1 MSRCAATAAPPV
13 DSLVFTMR
21 TFIQVRIVY
30 LTKVTKN
37 VELTKSNAC
46 FITVCRSE
54 RRLGAVVLLL
64 GIWVEKGQRV
74 KKTRK
79 SDILILNIVYFAISI
94 YHFGCVKW
102 LCAVV
107 VGVPQGLVDNSI
119 ALLSRACI
127 RVRARAFQQRCC
139 FFAVTSVTHG
149 EKVGG
154 KTPIWGAIQA
164 KKALFLFLLQHIF
177 LD

>member
-1 MSRCAATAAPPV
+1 
-13 DSLVFTMR
+13 MR

-54 RRLGAVVLLL
+54 RRLCAVVLLL

-79 SDILILNIVYFAISI
+79 SDNLILNVAYIAIST
-94 YHFGCVKW
+94 YHCKRVKW

-107 VGVPQGLVDNSI
+107 VGAPQGIVGNTI

-139 FFAVTSVTHG
+139 FFAVTSVTYG
-149 EKVGG
+149 ERVGG
-154 KTPIWGAIQA
+154 NTTKFCTI
-164 KKALFLFLLQHIF
+164 KAERMPYFIVFSSIF
-177 LD
+177 PSIETLIC